1 MDVRIDT
8 LRLQVGGIDGDSA
21 QRLAGLI
28 AQRLSIA
35 PSAARPGSLGSVGVT
50 VHANAGGTLD
60 GLADSAAA
68 AVLRAIPASA
78 GPARNQT
85 RGAVE

>member
-1 MDVRIDT
+1 MDIRIDT

-21 QRLAGLI
+21 QRLARLI
-28 AQRLSIA
+28 AQRLSTA
-35 PSAARPGSLGSVGVT
+35 PSAARPGSLGSVGVS
-50 VHANAGGTLD
+50 VHADAGDTLD

-68 AVLRAIPASA
+68 AVLRAIPAYA

-85 RGAVE
+85 RGIAE